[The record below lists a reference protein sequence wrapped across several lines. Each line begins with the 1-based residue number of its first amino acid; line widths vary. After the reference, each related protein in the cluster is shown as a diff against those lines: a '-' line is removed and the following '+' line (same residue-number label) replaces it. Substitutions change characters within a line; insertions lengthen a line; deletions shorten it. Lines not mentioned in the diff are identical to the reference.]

1 MIKKTYTKHWASP
14 TRILT
19 TRKISV
25 DWNGLKPSWT
35 SVVVWVMILISMG
48 MMNRV
53 NGQTYGEFLSERPV
67 EIVAYQLVESYEMGC
82 WSELRVI
89 NMKNYKSDVQDKIK
103 KKIIEIELY
112 GDKVPIL
119 EIQNKSGRV
128 SYYHFVKLPN
138 DRSL

>member
-1 MIKKTYTKHWASP
+1 MNKRMILDLLPK
-14 TRILT
+14 
-19 TRKISV
+19 
-25 DWNGLKPSWT
+25 WT
-35 SVVVWVMILISMG
+35 SIVIWIVVVISMTL
-48 MMNRV
+48 NKAYT
-53 NGQTYGEFLSERPV
+53 QTYGRFLSERPV
-67 EIVAYQLVESYEMGC
+67 EIIAYQLVESYEMGC

-89 NMKNYKSDVQDKIK
+89 NIMNYKSDVRDKIK

-119 EIQNKSGRV
+119 EIQDKSGGI